1 MLSQRDPSS
10 HFPWRWFFSHSH
22 LLAESHRHF
31 IFLSSYLLTEGA
43 VATFSPAI
51 QLERLSQQR
60 VEGLSCAID
69 GGRVGGHAE
78 GRYVAHLLQR
88 AVTFILYEQIEV
100 VFFFLPIIWQL
111 GLYLKAFCVSFCMC
125 SNVYQES
132 FGLVHRFPSQ
142 CDVTARMFYLVVTQ
156 RTIYLHM
163 PNFSV
168 SCDEMEK
175 LNLIVLSDSGSL
187 CDWELM
193 KHLCWSPAV
202 S

>member
-1 MLSQRDPSS
+1 MNLWGSLTRRRRL
-10 HFPWRWFFSHSH
+10 WWK
-22 LLAESHRHF
+22 LLFHP
-31 IFLSSYLLTEGA
+31 ILTPI
-43 VATFSPAI
+43 PADCGI
-51 QLERLSQQR
+51 
-60 VEGLSCAID
+60 
-69 GGRVGGHAE
+69 
-78 GRYVAHLLQR
+78 LQR